1 LLATFLLASWIFIAI
16 STCIAPKDRLE
27 AIQQARFSFQHD
39 VQAVHNDEMA
49 SGADAALTKHMTY
62 LIYHYSNDETR
73 HENPSGGCDKQ
84 QQSGHSSRHFDD
96 ISNANVNIRL
106 ELSLTCDAM
115 ESLYRASSDVVAQ
128 SFRRLGPDLWL
139 LLIKLLNHELNQR
152 QEFMQNSFAG
162 TSRHPQSEFILDEQ
176 GGANIKAKPNA
187 EACESIPFD
196 EEILTAEGDLLLRK
210 ATKILG
216 HFARV
221 GEATEPMAHFP
232 GLLRSLILLISVR
245 PYDLVPW
252 EARLSALWI
261 LANLACNA
269 ENMAMMACTA
279 GLVQSLVNVAKRPI
293 TSADTLEMVMES
305 LRSRSIA
312 SRAILNLSW
321 ARDNKILLAENTSMI
336 NLLAELCVLRLAPS
350 EVGLARNS
358 TTVQGILDTTRR
370 HAVGALRNIAAAPRR
385 IKIALCHHRNGHLLD
400 VLTDAALND
409 PDTHVKDRALAT
421 IHNLAVYDTATI
433 IVSHPALVL
442 ALKDVLLSSPSSNSL
457 DTRSGDSN
465 RRPGDDESNAHHPD
479 DGTPRQHAAATLLVL
494 ERTITPDMD
503 CYENLRDLL
512 DALNNAPANTVPETS
527 TSTTTTPDR
536 SKSNYQI
543 TAV

>member
-1 LLATFLLASWIFIAI
+1 
-16 STCIAPKDRLE
+16 
-27 AIQQARFSFQHD
+27 
-39 VQAVHNDEMA
+39 
-49 SGADAALTKHMTY
+49 
-62 LIYHYSNDETR
+62 
-73 HENPSGGCDKQ
+73 
-84 QQSGHSSRHFDD
+84 
-96 ISNANVNIRL
+96 
-106 ELSLTCDAM
+106 
-115 ESLYRASSDVVAQ
+115 
-128 SFRRLGPDLWL
+128 
-139 LLIKLLNHELNQR
+139 
-152 QEFMQNSFAG
+152 MQNLFAG
-162 TSRHPQSEFILDEQ
+162 TGRHPQSEFILDEQ
-176 GGANIKAKPNA
+176 GGANLKAKPNA

-269 ENMAMMACTA
+269 ENMAMMACTT

-293 TSADTLEMVMES
+293 TSADTFEMVMES

-321 ARDNKILLAENTSMI
+321 ASDNKILLAENTSMI